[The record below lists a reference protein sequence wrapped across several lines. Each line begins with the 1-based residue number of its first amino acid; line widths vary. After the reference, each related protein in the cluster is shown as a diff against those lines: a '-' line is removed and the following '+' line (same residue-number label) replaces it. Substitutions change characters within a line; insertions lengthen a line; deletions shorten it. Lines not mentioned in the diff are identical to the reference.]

1 MRELSIEGL
10 SDDEQFL
17 VLTDPTTDERFAL
30 SRSLLATAPQPIPR
44 EQPMETHLTP
54 REIQTRIRRGESPDD
69 IAADTGMPIT
79 SIEPF
84 AGAVIAER
92 EYMAQQAQRTGV
104 RRKHVTGS
112 GTRLDELVAQGLRAR
127 NQSPDD
133 ATWNSFRRE
142 DGRWTVLLA
151 FGESTATFLY
161 DAEGRY
167 VLPTDDAAHDLVGD
181 VALPESPDMALAD
194 AIRDAEPVAEPA
206 VEPEPADQVEPAH
219 QVDQVE
225 YSGEL
230 QLDLELPADI
240 AVAEHLLDD
249 AAILPPVSSLKE
261 ARDRR
266 AQTAMSQPETD
277 TEVESEHDH
286 LDEVIEHDIAVPD
299 SAPQPKK
306 RHERRRVPSW
316 DEIMFG
322 DKHD

>member
-1 MRELSIEGL
+1 MRELSVEGL
-10 SDDEQFL
+10 SDDERFL
-17 VLTDPTTDERFAL
+17 VLTDPITDERFTVA
-30 SRSLLATAPQPIPR
+30 RSLLATAPQPIPR

-92 EYMAQQAQRTGV
+92 EYVAQQAQRTSV

-112 GTRLDELVAQGLRAR
+112 GARLDDLVAQGLRAR

-133 ATWNSFRRE
+133 ATWDSFRRE
-142 DGRWTVLLA
+142 DGRWTVLLG
-151 FGESTATFLY
+151 FGDATATFLY
-161 DAEGRY
+161 DADGRY
-167 VLPTDDAAHDLVGD
+167 VVPADETAHDLVGD

-194 AIRDAEPVAEPA
+194 AIRDAEPEAEPEVE
-206 VEPEPADQVEPAH
+206 VEPEP
-219 QVDQVE
+219 VDQVE
-225 YSGEL
+225 HTGEL

-266 AQTAMSQPETD
+266 AQTAMSQSETD
-277 TEVESEHDH
+277 IEVESEHDH
-286 LDEVIEHDIAVPD
+286 LDDVIEHDIAVPD
-299 SAPQPKK
+299 AAPQSKK

-322 DKHD
+322 DRQD